1 MNYQIKSGLCS
12 AEISALG
19 AELKSFKNNKT
30 QTEYIWY
37 GKPEFWYGTAPILF
51 PIVGKLK
58 DDEYI
63 YEGKTYKMN
72 QHGFARKSEFE
83 LKEKT
88 DNSLLFVLRPSAE
101 TRTMFPFEFELEIG
115 FEINENKLLVSNKVI
130 NPSDRILYFTI
141 GAHPAFNLP
150 LSNASLEDYYIEFDK
165 NEDLELYSLEGGLL
179 LKETTKY
186 ILNEGNRIRL
196 SETVFNNDAL
206 VFKSI
211 NSHSFTIGNT
221 KSDYKLK
228 LINTGN
234 APHLGIWSKPGA
246 PYVCIE
252 PWHGHADFVDTDK
265 DFVKKEGMIKLGKK
279 EVFETSYELE
289 V

>member
-1 MNYQIKSGLCS
+1 MNYQIKSGHYS
-12 AEISALG
+12 AEVSTLG
-19 AELKSFKNNKT
+19 AELKSFKNEKT
-30 QTEYIWY
+30 NTEYIWY
-37 GKPEFWYGTAPILF
+37 GKAEFWYGTAPILF

-63 YEGKTYKMN
+63 YEDKTYKMN

-88 DNSLLFVLRPSAE
+88 KNSLLFVLHSNAE
-101 TRTMFPFEFELEIG
+101 TRKMFPFEFALEIG
-115 FEINENKLLVSNKVI
+115 FEINENKLYVSNKVR
-130 NPSDRILYFTI
+130 NPSDGSLYFTI

-150 LSNASLEDYYIEFDK
+150 LSNASLEDCYIEFDK

-179 LKETTKY
+179 EKETKKY
-186 ILNEGNRIRL
+186 SLSQGNRIFL
-196 SETVFNNDAL
+196 SKTIFDDDAL
-206 VFKSI
+206 IFRNI
-211 NSHSFTIGNT
+211 NSRSFTIGST

-234 APHLGIWSKPGA
+234 APHLGIWSKPAA

-252 PWHGHADFVDTDK
+252 PWHGHADFVDTNK
-265 DFVKKEGMIKLGKK
+265 NFMKKEGIVSLGAN
-279 EVFETSYELE
+279 EVFETSYQLE
-289 V
+289 I

>member
-1 MNYQIKSGLCS
+1 MNYQIKSGLFS
-12 AEISALG
+12 AEVSSLG
-19 AELKSFKNNKT
+19 AELKSFKNKKT
-30 QTEYIWY
+30 NTEYIWY

-58 DDEYI
+58 DDEYNF
-63 YEGKTYKMN
+63 EGKTYKMN
-72 QHGFARKSEFE
+72 KHGFARKSEFE
-83 LKEKT
+83 LKTKT
-88 DNSLLFVLRPSAE
+88 DSSLLFVLRPNTE
-101 TRTMFPFEFELEIG
+101 IRNMFPFEFELEVG
-115 FEINENKLLVSNKVI
+115 FQINENKLLVSNKVR
-130 NPSDRILYFTI
+130 NPSDRSLYFTI

-150 LSNASLEDYYIEFDK
+150 LSNASLEDFYIEFDK
-165 NEDLELYSLEGGLL
+165 DGDLELYSLQEGLL

-186 ILNEGNRIRL
+186 NLGKGNRIFL
-196 SETVFNNDAL
+196 SETIFDHDAL
-206 VFKSI
+206 VFKNI
-211 NSHSFTIGNT
+211 NSRSFTIGST

-252 PWHGHADFVDTDK
+252 PWHGHADFADTNK
-265 DFVKKEGMIKLGKK
+265 DFAKKEGIIELVKG

-289 V
+289 I